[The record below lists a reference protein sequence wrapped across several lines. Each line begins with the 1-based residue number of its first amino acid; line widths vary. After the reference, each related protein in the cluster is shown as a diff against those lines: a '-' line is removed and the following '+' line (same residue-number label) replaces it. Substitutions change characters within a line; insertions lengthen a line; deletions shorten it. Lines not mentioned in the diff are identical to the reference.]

1 MHDVIIDAPN
11 QTISI
16 KNKRLG
22 RPRKKRNWGVY
33 LFDWLVKGLMLSLL
47 ISINFV
53 LYSTSGNY
61 KLFPSEYMLAP
72 EILYILAGIFSVV
85 IGVLFL
91 FSFSS
96 FFQNLI
102 SSFVVAGFVLAMLN
116 QFALFDK
123 TSILSVWVEQY
134 LGAGPAQY
142 FVGISH
148 IVLAVAA
155 GVCFFIF
162 LVMASN
168 QNIAYFTGVLLIIF
182 VGILA
187 DAYLLRDKQ
196 EAYKVVYDNK
206 LQGEQENG
214 KKFIYIFLPNAAA
227 YNYLEDMKETNT
239 NSDTIQKTMDIML
252 AFYAKNNFMFYPN
265 AYVKELDPF
274 MNMVKS
280 FNNVNKQDAEAF
292 TLKNVIMDGYWRF
305 DNISDEYV
313 YLKDNHLFDTFR
325 KAKYRISAY
334 QSRGIDMC
342 RKNNDIAVDKCVEKL
357 NTPINFDV
365 LNVSETEKII
375 VLFSQWINSTGLFPN
390 KSTLYTLL
398 KAVTNSDE
406 LPLVG
411 IPYDGLYVVDSL
423 NSLDMAAEDIAKD
436 KGNRAYFVFVDLPA
450 DMFVYNE
457 FCKVKN
463 PSKWLAMES
472 LPWIVNKNLYNKRNA
487 YMEQTEC
494 LYGKL
499 EEFLGKLN
507 KNGLLDD
514 SVIVIQGVS
523 GADDLRNVLDTR
535 NFIADFKNKRLV
547 TMAIRD
553 PLKKKFSLNYDVC
566 SAPDIVKQYLYKKG
580 KCQELA
586 SMEMHDG
593 AKDEIKETLK
603 KLTISEENIHKAMV
617 VFDSWYKDWEK
628 ASKIK
633 VAPNLLKSRL
643 MPPGFVP
650 KMQLPENEDG
660 VANDN
665 AEPVSE
671 ENAVEG
677 ENVSEKEQ
685 VTDIGEEVNLGEAKV
700 LENPVEIVPEDE
712 VQDFGTMMANEP
724 IEEETNPAPANDN
737 SEKTPAAA
745 EK

>member
-11 QTISI
+11 QTISV
-16 KNKRLG
+16 KTKRVGKPKKGRNLG
-22 RPRKKRNWGVY
+22 RY
-33 LFDWLVKGLMLSLL
+33 LFDWLVKGLMVSLL
-47 ISINFV
+47 VSINFV
-53 LYSTSGNY
+53 LYSTSGNF

-72 EILYILAGIFSVV
+72 EVLYILAGIFCVI

-91 FSFSS
+91 VSFSS

-102 SSFVVAGFVLAMLN
+102 SSFVVVGFVWAMLN

-123 TSILSVWVEQY
+123 TSILSVWINQY
-134 LGAGPAQY
+134 FGSVPAQY
-142 FVGISH
+142 FIGNSH
-148 IVLAVAA
+148 IVLAVLS
-155 GVCFFIF
+155 GVLFFSF
-162 LVMASN
+162 LAMASN
-168 QNIAYFTGVLLIIF
+168 QNIAYFTGILFIIF

-187 DAYLLRDKQ
+187 DAYLLRNKQ
-196 EAYKVVYDNK
+196 EAYKIVYDNK
-206 LQGEQENG
+206 LQGEQEKG

-227 YNYLEDMKETNT
+227 YNYLEDMKENNT

-252 AFYAKNNFMFYPN
+252 AFYAKNNFMLYPN
-265 AYVKELDPF
+265 AYVKDLDPF

-280 FNNVNKQDAEAF
+280 FNNVNKKEAEEF
-292 TLKNVIMDGYWRF
+292 TLKNVMVDGYWTF
-305 DNISDEYV
+305 NNINDEYV

-342 RKNNDIAVDKCVEKL
+342 HKNNEIAVDKCVEKL

-375 VLFSQWINSTGLFPN
+375 VLFAQWINSTGLFTN
-390 KSTLYTLL
+390 KSMLYTLL

-423 NSLDMAAEDIAKD
+423 NSLDMAAEDILRD
-436 KGNRAYFVFVDLPA
+436 KGNRAYFVFVDLPS

-472 LPWIVNKNLYNKRNA
+472 LPWILNKNLYNKRNA

-507 KNGLLDD
+507 KNGKLDD
-514 SVIVIQGVS
+514 SVIIIQGLS

-535 NFIADFKNKRLV
+535 NFVADFKNKRMV

-553 PLKKKFSLNYDVC
+553 PLKKKFSLDYDVC
-566 SAPDIVKQYLYKKG
+566 SASDIVKQYLYKKG

-586 SMEMHDG
+586 SMEMHDN
-593 AKDEIKETLK
+593 AKNEIKSALQG
-603 KLTISEENIHKAMV
+603 LTISQENLNKAMV

-643 MPPGFVP
+643 TPSGFIP
-650 KMQLPENEDG
+650 KMQLPENEPET
-660 VANDN
+660 ANDN
-665 AEPVSE
+665 SEVAPAES
-671 ENAVEG
+671 AVDG
-677 ENVSEKEQ
+677 ENTAEKEQ
-685 VTDIGEEVNLGEAKV
+685 VTDIVEEVNLGEVKV
-700 LENPVEIVPEDE
+700 LEKSVEIAPEDE
-712 VQDFGTMMANEP
+712 VQDFGSMMANEP
-724 IEEETNPAPANDN
+724 IEEDNSLPANDN
-737 SEKTPAAA
+737 LA
-745 EK
+745 EVQAEAVAK